1 MMPGP
6 QSLPTGTV
14 TFLFSDIE
22 GSTRLLQQLGER
34 YREVLERHG
43 AIVREALHANGGLPL
58 GTEGDS
64 FFAVFTSAP
73 AAIAAAVTVQRN
85 LAAEAWPDDVR
96 VRVRIGVHT
105 GEGRIGGDSYV
116 GMDVHRAARIAAA
129 GHGGQVLLSRATRAL
144 AEGSLPSGTE
154 LLDLGAHRLKDLDK
168 PEELAQ
174 LSIAGLDQHFPPLRS
189 LEPPTAL
196 PSELTTFVGRDR
208 EIDEIAALLE
218 TARLVTLSGPGGT
231 GKTRIAIRVARA
243 LAPTM
248 PDGVFFVE
256 LAALSDPALVAP
268 TIARSLGLTEQRDRV
283 IVDDLRAYLEPR
295 ALLLVLDNFEH
306 LLAARSLVADLLAA
320 APRLRVVVTSRTVLN
335 LAGEYEYRVEPLGL
349 PDPDGPLDAE
359 ALGRSEAIRL
369 FAERAR
375 AVDPRFAITA
385 ENGGAVAG
393 ICIRL
398 DGLPLAIE
406 LAASRVRMLE
416 PHEILS
422 RLERKLPVLATGP
435 SGSPVRQQ
443 TLTGAIAWS
452 YELLP
457 PAHRA
462 LFARL
467 AIFAGGCTV
476 EAAEMVCNPD
486 RELGF
491 DTFDGVA
498 ALVDHSLVRHSAEAG
513 ESRFRMLDTIRDFGQ
528 DRLAADDDPGRT
540 TTRHTAYFLDLALDA
555 EPRLVGADQVASL
568 GRLEREHANLRAVLG
583 RCLET
588 GDIETGL
595 RLASVLWRFWQQ
607 RGFLREGRR
616 WLETLLESPAATDVP
631 PGIRMRGFIA
641 LGGISY
647 WLDDADAT
655 ERAYDAALALARQ
668 DGDRAGEAEA
678 LYNLA
683 FVPIMRDDVAEARTR
698 LEASLEAARSVSR
711 PDLVALSKSS
721 LGIVLSLAGDRRA
734 IDLLQDALDFF
745 RASGDRFHIAWT
757 LAELGSAEMLLGRV
771 EEGKSRIR
779 ESMEMQAE
787 AMNLPVIGA
796 GMAAVAGRE
805 SRSGNHRDALRLMGA
820 VETLRSN
827 TGAAAPLMLTG
838 SRDVMAAGR
847 EAMGDVAA
855 DRALAEGR
863 AMSLDEAIAYVIGLL
878 KR

>member
-1 MMPGP
+1 M
-6 QSLPTGTV
+6 
-14 TFLFSDIE
+14 
-22 GSTRLLQQLGER
+22 
-34 YREVLERHG
+34 
-43 AIVREALHANGGLPL
+43 
-58 GTEGDS
+58 
-64 FFAVFTSAP
+64 
-73 AAIAAAVTVQRN
+73 
-85 LAAEAWPDDVR
+85 
-96 VRVRIGVHT
+96 
-105 GEGRIGGDSYV
+105 
-116 GMDVHRAARIAAA
+116 
-129 GHGGQVLLSRATRAL
+129 
-144 AEGSLPSGTE
+144 
-154 LLDLGAHRLKDLDK
+154 
-168 PEELAQ
+168 
-174 LSIAGLDQHFPPLRS
+174 
-189 LEPPTAL
+189 
-196 PSELTTFVGRDR
+196 TTFVGRGR

-248 PDGVFFVE
+248 PDGAFFVD

-268 TIARSLGLTEQRDRV
+268 TIARSLGLTERRDRV

-349 PDPDGPLDAE
+349 PDPEGPLDAE

-385 ENGGAVAG
+385 ANGGAVAG

-457 PAHRA
+457 PGHRA

-513 ESRFRMLDTIRDFGQ
+513 KSRFRMLDTIRDFGQ

-616 WLETLLESPAATDVP
+616 WLETLLESPAATAPQGYGCAASSRSAGSVTGSTTP
-631 PGIRMRGFIA
+631 MRPSGPTMPRLRSRARMEIGPARRRPCTTSRSCRSCA
-641 LGGISY
+641 
-647 WLDDADAT
+647 AT
-655 ERAYDAALALARQ
+655 SLR
-668 DGDRAGEAEA
+668 RAG
-678 LYNLA
+678 
-683 FVPIMRDDVAEARTR
+683 
-698 LEASLEAARSVSR
+698 VSR
-711 PDLVALSKSS
+711 RAWRRHGRCRAPTSLRSARAHLGSS
-721 LGIVLSLAGDRRA
+721 SPLRA
-734 IDLLQDALDFF
+734 IVERSISSRTPSTSSAH
-745 RASGDRFHIAWT
+745 RATGSTSAWT

-805 SRSGNHRDALRLMGA
+805 SRSGDHLMPSA
-820 VETLRSN
+820 
-827 TGAAAPLMLTG
+827 
-838 SRDVMAAGR
+838 
-847 EAMGDVAA
+847 
-855 DRALAEGR
+855 
-863 AMSLDEAIAYVIGLL
+863 
-878 KR
+878 